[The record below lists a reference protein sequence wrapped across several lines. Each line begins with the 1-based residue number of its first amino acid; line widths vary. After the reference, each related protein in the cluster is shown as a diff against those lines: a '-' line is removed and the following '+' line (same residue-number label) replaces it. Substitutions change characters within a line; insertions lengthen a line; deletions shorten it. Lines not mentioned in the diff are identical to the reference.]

1 MIRKLPN
8 SKSGNV
14 IAFRQSAWLA
24 IILAV
29 AFAAMGATC
38 HAQAAPGEIVA
49 ANSPSQDTLALA
61 RKYVEAYFDKFSDLT
76 CKESVTQFVLNNSG
90 HTIYRENSAFDY
102 QFQATSTSGTLKFN
116 EVRETRNPAYRD
128 PARTLLVTTG
138 FASLLLV
145 AHPMYESSYVFEPA
159 GAEALDGVTYAKLHF
174 SPVAGGTSP
183 ATLRLRGKNYPLP
196 MSGTLWVDPK
206 SGAIVK
212 LEAIVDNGLS
222 DLGLAG
228 MRSEVRYV
236 PHSFRDPAESIW
248 VAESAVIEVETP
260 RQHWRNQH
268 RFSDYKRFNV
278 DIHEEMGKLP

>member
-1 MIRKLPN
+1 MIRILQIA
-8 SKSGNV
+8 GNRDGA
-14 IAFRQSAWLA
+14 IARRKWQLTVA
-24 IILAV
+24 LAV
-29 AFAAMGATC
+29 AFAGMGGTC
-38 HAQAAPGEIVA
+38 HAQAAPGEMVA
-49 ANSPSQDTLALA
+49 ANSPSLDTLARA
-61 RKYVEAYFDKFSDLT
+61 RKYVQEYFDKFSDVT
-76 CKESVTQFVLNNSG
+76 CKESVAQFVLNNSG

-102 QFQATSTSGTLKFN
+102 QFQATSASGTLKFN
-116 EVRETRNPAYRD
+116 EIRETRNPAYRD

-145 AHPMYESSYVFEPA
+145 AHPMYETSYVFEPG
-159 GAEALDGVTYAKLHF
+159 GAETIEGVSYTKLHF
-174 SPVAGGTSP
+174 SPVAGALSP
-183 ATLRLRGKNYPLP
+183 ASLRLRGKNYPLP
-196 MSGTLWVDPK
+196 MSGTLWVDPQ

-228 MRSEVRYV
+228 MRSEVRYA
-236 PHSFRDPAESIW
+236 PHSFRNPAGSMW

-268 RFSDYKRFNV
+268 RFSDYKRFSV